1 MMRCR
6 DIRKKM
12 AAWLRRSLPPEEAAV
27 VAAHLSACR
36 SCYGQAQVVRLMH
49 SLLQATLPVEE
60 AELSPQF
67 LTRLRA
73 RLAEATPPL
82 TPSLW
87 EGVRAFG
94 QALVYTAVIALALM
108 VGIHLYIQRDATAE
122 NGDFFRLVAERNFSP
137 SEQVI
142 LADDRDLTSDQ
153 VLSALIADRGQR

>member
-1 MMRCR
+1 MMTCR

-12 AAWLRRSLPPEEAAV
+12 AAWLRRSLPQQEAAA
-27 VAAHLSACR
+27 VAAHLSVCQSCR
-36 SCYGQAQVVRLMH
+36 RQAQVVRLMH

-73 RLAEATPPL
+73 RLAEATPSL

-94 QALVYTAVIALALM
+94 QALVYTAVIVLALM
-108 VGIHLYIQRDATAE
+108 VGIHLYIQRDVAAE